1 MHEPQGRTT
10 PDAEDALWR
19 MSLSGSEL
27 ARITREGDDLV
38 LVFAVAQV
46 RPEQVQRFGQGDD
59 TAYLA
64 GVVWRLLGAT
74 AVGAEPAPEGLWGRL
89 ADSELRVAGEGR
101 ARVAFALPGTLA
113 GPLTLS
119 LCTALGTVWTLQA
132 QGLEVVLPDAGVPRP
147 SLAC

>member
-1 MHEPQGRTT
+1 MTADLP
-10 PDAEDALWR
+10 LWR

-46 RPEQVQRFGQGDD
+46 RPVQAPRFGQGDD

-101 ARVAFALPGTLA
+101 ARVAFDLPGTLA

>member
-1 MHEPQGRTT
+1 MTADP
-10 PDAEDALWR
+10 PLWR

-38 LVFAVAQV
+38 LAFAVAQV
-46 RPEQVQRFGQGDD
+46 QPATPPRLGQGDD

-101 ARVAFALPGTLA
+101 ARVAFALPDTVA
-113 GPLTLS
+113 GPLTLR

-132 QGLEVVLPDAGVPRP
+132 QGLAVVLPDAGVPRP